1 MRLQKCEFIRSAMR
15 ADQFF
20 DDLPEIVFC
29 GRSNVGKSSLLN
41 AILGRK
47 SLARTSATPGKTA
60 AVNYFLV
67 DDAVYFVDLPGYGY
81 AKVSDA
87 EKARW
92 DKLMADYFSDNTR
105 KKLAVLLVDLRH
117 KPTAL
122 DNQMAD
128 MLADCN
134 IPFVAVGTKA
144 DKLKPRELET
154 QKAQFAEWIKGY
166 GMPCVA
172 VSSAKRT
179 GIEELKEYIAQSL

>member
-20 DDLPEIVFC
+20 EDKPEIVFC

-122 DNQMAD
+122 DIQMAG

-144 DKLKPRELET
+144 DKLKPRELEQ
-154 QKAQFAEWIKGY
+154 QKEAFVRWVSQY

-172 VSSAKRT
+172 VSSAKKM
-179 GIEELKEYIAQSL
+179 GIDELKAHIEKAL

>member
-29 GRSNVGKSSLLN
+29 GRSNVGKSILLN

-92 DKLMADYFSDNTR
+92 DRSSSPGWSREPSMWGVRGYLMI
-105 KKLAVLLVDLRH
+105 V
-117 KPTAL
+117 
-122 DNQMAD
+122 
-128 MLADCN
+128 
-134 IPFVAVGTKA
+134 
-144 DKLKPRELET
+144 
-154 QKAQFAEWIKGY
+154 
-166 GMPCVA
+166 
-172 VSSAKRT
+172 
-179 GIEELKEYIAQSL
+179 